1 MSFTAQW
8 THITKMKLNF
18 WQQFAINSGLN
29 ALVALV
35 ATGKL
40 APEQKVLAGELISKG
55 QEFLATFNK

>member
-1 MSFTAQW
+1 
-8 THITKMKLNF
+8 MKLNF

-40 APEQKVLAGELISKG
+40 ATEQKILAGELISKG